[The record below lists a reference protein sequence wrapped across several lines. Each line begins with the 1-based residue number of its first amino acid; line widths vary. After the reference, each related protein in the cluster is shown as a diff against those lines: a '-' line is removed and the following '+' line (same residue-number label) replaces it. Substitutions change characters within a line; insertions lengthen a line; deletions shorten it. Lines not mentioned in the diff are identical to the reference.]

1 MIYKRYYPKFMDID
15 ASGREEIEF
24 TTVAELRPRIYI
36 PDSTK
41 SHELVFYRHHPDQIV
56 VSVHY
61 GPDEYW
67 VRGFI
72 FGTREELDTVATF
85 VTYMPIQ
92 TVSGSK

>member
-1 MIYKRYYPKFMDID
+1 MIYKRYYPEFMDVD
-15 ASGREEIEF
+15 VSEREEIEF

-41 SHELVFYRHHPDQIV
+41 PHELVFYRHNPDQIV
-56 VSVHY
+56 VSVHW
-61 GPDEYW
+61 GPDEHW

-72 FGTREELDTVATF
+72 FGTREALDTVATF

-92 TVSGSK
+92 PVSDSE